1 MISKRMAHEP
11 EYTGL
16 LQVEAED
23 ELLAKSLLVSCPIW
37 F

>member
-16 LQVEAED
+16 LQVDAE
-23 ELLAKSLLVSCPIW
+23 EGLLAKSLLGSCPIW